1 MIVKEEGMPSLND
14 MNNGDLLINFD
25 IVFPDSLEE
34 ERSKYLVKIL
44 PIPKKQV
51 WDLQLESTI
60 ESNIIDKTMTD
71 FNDKQNGNQS
81 FKPQQ
86 INEINDEELF
96 NSDDE
101 TQMPTMGGRQQV
113 ECATQ

>member
-1 MIVKEEGMPSLND
+1 MLVKEEGMPSLTD
-14 MNNGDLLINFD
+14 VNNGDLIINFD

-51 WDLQLESTI
+51 SDLQLESTP
-60 ESNIIDKTMTD
+60 ETNIINKKMIN
-71 FNDKQNGNQS
+71 FNEKQSSSQK
-81 FKPQQ
+81 FKAQQ
-86 INEINDEELF
+86 MNEINDDELF
-96 NSDDE
+96 NDEDDNH
-101 TQMPTMGGRQQV
+101 MPTMGGKQQV